1 LGGFGGRQRVLPE
14 GSQHMTDKGRCV
26 AIG

>member
-1 LGGFGGRQRVLPE
+1 LGSFGGRQRVLPE
-14 GSQHMTDKGRCV
+14 GSQHMTDEGRCV